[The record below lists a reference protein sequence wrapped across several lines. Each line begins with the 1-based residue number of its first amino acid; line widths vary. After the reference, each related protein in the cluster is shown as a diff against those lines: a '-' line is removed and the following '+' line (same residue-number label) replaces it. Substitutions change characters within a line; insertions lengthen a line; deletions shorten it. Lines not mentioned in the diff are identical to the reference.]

1 MAGQFVVV
9 ELPYLACD
17 ERSAFSLLRGGRE
30 KVNSVIAHSSLQLKA
45 SVSDPTD
52 DHLRQYLNGKR
63 APVSSFLLSVK
74 RPRNGD
80 SLDSPSSASI
90 AGIIFDSYQFS
101 AVSDLQFLPERVQ
114 HRAPDTKDLIA
125 RHVQVSASIVEAI
138 PRPFLRPLVNKGP
151 QLNSTMLWGT
161 DLIDA
166 KQNPKPST
174 VPLLRPRYANNVV
187 VKWGDEI
194 PRSSGGSAGKKWDH
208 TRKQLLGVLNQLFAK
223 RPIWRK
229 RQLESNSEADRA
241 GAAILNEVLPEVA
254 FIYSTGPYKGLWSR
268 FAFDPRLDPSS
279 RYLQVFAVRFNI
291 AVYRQ
296 ISELLVAHIGRTVLE
311 THFVNLD
318 TMTLDRVQSGDKEL
332 GLSRNSASF
341 CVFNTLIR
349 EMAQFQ
355 ICSLADPELFIFVSK
370 ALRLPTA
377 GAYGW
382 YSEDTLRY
390 LRARVL
396 QTIFQRVEQF
406 VSRPVVEREDAALP
420 PSLLL
425 KRNAPKESK
434 TQSSVPLQSMG
445 DSIPLTLNNTP
456 AVVLKSVLGFQIDFF
471 EWQDKYFSIPDRA
484 GDPAEIS
491 LNCQHLLS
499 LIDPRFREMV
509 NEAPRKATTAVNCG
523 AQAHKRFCV
532 DGRTGEEDFAFPDSA
547 QLETERAIELAMGIA
562 EEEIVAFDNFEDW
575 D

>member
-1 MAGQFVVV
+1 MV
-9 ELPYLACD
+9 ELPYLAVD
-17 ERSAFSLLRGGRE
+17 ERGAFSLLRGGRD
-30 KVNSVIAHSSLQLKA
+30 KVTSVISQGSLQLKV

-63 APVSSFLLSVK
+63 APVSSLLLSVK

-80 SLDSPSSASI
+80 TPTANL
-90 AGIIFDSYQFS
+90 AGIIYEAYQFS
-101 AVSDLQFLPERVQ
+101 PVSDLQFLPERVQ
-114 HRAPDTKDLIA
+114 HRVSDEKTLIA
-125 RHVQVSASIVEAI
+125 KHVQVSASVVEAI

-151 QLNSTMLWGT
+151 QLNSSMLWGT
-161 DLIDA
+161 DLIDV

-174 VPLLRPRYANNVV
+174 APLSRPRYANNVV

-194 PRSSGGSAGKKWDH
+194 PRSSGGSAGKKWDQ
-208 TRKQLLGVLNQLFAK
+208 TRKELLGVLNQLFAK

-254 FIYSTGPYKGLWSR
+254 FIYSSGPFKGLWSR

-279 RYLQVFAVRFNI
+279 RYLQVFTVRFNI

-318 TMTLDRVQSGDKEL
+318 TMTLDRVHQSGDKEL
-332 GLSRNSASF
+332 GLSRNSATFS
-341 CVFNTLIR
+341 VFNTLIR

-355 ICSLADPELFIFVSK
+355 ICSLADPELFFFVSK
-370 ALRLPTA
+370 ALRLPAA
-377 GAYGW
+377 GSCGW

-425 KRNAPKESK
+425 KRNAPKENK
-434 TQSSVPLQSMG
+434 TQSSVALQSMG
-445 DSIPLTLNNTP
+445 DTSNNTP
-456 AVVLKSVLGFQIDFF
+456 AVLKSVLGFHIDFF
-471 EWQDKYFSIPDRA
+471 GWQDKYFSIPDRA
-484 GDPAEIS
+484 GEPAEIT

-509 NEAPRKATTAVNCG
+509 NEAPRKAATVVKCG
-523 AQAHKRFCV
+523 AQVHKRFSV
-532 DGRTGEEDFAFPDSA
+532 EGRTGEEGFAFRDSA
-547 QLETERAIELAMGIA
+547 QHETERAIELALGVA

-575 D
+575 E